1 MNGKKILIFEDDWST
16 IGGSFDLANLYAFEG
31 KLSFKAVPKSQDVSF
46 ASLRENYDAIF
57 VDITLAKK
65 TEMDGYSIVKAIK
78 NDNLFD
84 MNKVIIL
91 TGNYKVEDKL
101 QKMGLGKIKV
111 LSKPFAFDDLAVK
124 LKEVLD

>member
-46 ASLRENYDAIF
+46 STLRENYDAIF
-57 VDITLAKK
+57 VDITLAKN
-65 TEMDGYSIVKAIK
+65 TYMDGYNIVKDIK
-78 NDNLFD
+78 SKDLFD
-84 MNKVIIL
+84 INKVIIL
-91 TGNYKVEDKL
+91 TGNYKVKDKL
-101 QKMGLGKIKV
+101 LEMGLGKIKV
-111 LSKPFAFDDLAVK
+111 LSKPFAFDDLAIK